1 MANVNAPMATTNE
14 VAAPKSQPSSTP
26 TPGGALRIEVRDDG
40 VALVTFDVPGEPV
53 NSLQASFGQDFEGIL
68 HRIETDASIKAAVI
82 VSGKDD
88 SFVVGA
94 NIEMLS
100 GCRTAADGEALSRAG
115 QAAFARLASSK
126 KPIVAAVNGPALGGG
141 FELALACHARIASDD
156 KKTTFGFP
164 EIQLGLLPGANG
176 LQRFAAIVGLQAA
189 LDHGLT
195 GKNLRPQKAKK
206 LGVVDEVVP
215 KPILLRV
222 AVARALD
229 LANHPRK
236 QASLLARLKSKPT
249 REALTE
255 LALED
260 NPIGRRLLFKKAR
273 EMAMK
278 KTKGHYPAAFAVIDV
293 LETFGEKG
301 LAAAA
306 DVEARAFGELVVSE
320 TARQLIGIFFATQQ
334 LKKDTGVSDVNVK
347 PRSVKKVGVLGA
359 GLMGAGI
366 GYVTANAGI
375 GVRMKDKDDASLGRG
390 LAYVS
395 RIFDERV
402 KKKSL
407 SRYERD
413 DAFARVSGTT
423 NYSGFSRCDL
433 VIEAVF
439 EDLGLKRR
447 VLADVENECPET
459 TIFASNTSSIPI
471 AKIAEGAKRP
481 HNVVGMHYFSPVE
494 KMPLLEVIR
503 HRIPSPDASGAGG
516 TGDEAVAT
524 AVAVG
529 KKQGKTVIV
538 VNDGVGFYTS
548 RILGPYMNEAAW
560 LLSEGVPIEAIDK
573 ALVDWGF
580 PVGPMTLL
588 DEVGIDVGAHVGK
601 IMLEGFG
608 ERMTPPAMME
618 KLVADNR
625 KGRKNKRGL
634 YLYDE
639 QGNRVK
645 DPKTKRRAASA
656 SGPAGVDES
665 VYATLGITPN
675 ARLAAE
681 EIQMRCVLSFVNEAL
696 RCLGEGILRSPR
708 DGDVGAVFGLGFPPF
723 RGGPFR
729 YVDAIGPAEI
739 LRRTERYREK
749 FGARFEPAPTLVNLA
764 KNNARFYKD

>member
-1 MANVNAPMATTNE
+1 
-14 VAAPKSQPSSTP
+14 
-26 TPGGALRIEVRDDG
+26 
-40 VALVTFDVPGEPV
+40 
-53 NSLQASFGQDFEGIL
+53 LQASFGQDFEEVL
-68 HRIETDASIKAAVI
+68 RRLETDATIKAAVL

-100 GCRTAADGEALSRAG
+100 GCRTASDGEALSRGG
-115 QAAFARLASSK
+115 QAAFRRLAASR
-126 KPIVAAVNGPALGGG
+126 KPVVAAVNGPALGGG
-141 FELALACHARIASDD
+141 FELALACTARIASDD

-176 LQRFAAIVGLQAA
+176 LQRFAQIVGLQVA

-195 GKNLRPQKAKK
+195 GKNVRPQKAKK

-215 KPILLRV
+215 KAILFDV
-222 AVARALD
+222 AIKRALE
-229 LANHPRK
+229 LANRPRK
-236 QASLLARLKSKPT
+236 QASFVDRIRSKPAQ
-249 REALTE
+249 EALTE

-260 NPIGRRLLFKKAR
+260 NPIGRRVLFKKAR
-273 EMAMK
+273 QMTMK
-278 KTKGHYPAAFAVIDV
+278 KTKGHYPAASAVIDV
-293 LETFGEKG
+293 LEAFGNGGKKG
-301 LAAAA
+301 FDASA
-306 DVEARAFGELVVSE
+306 DVEARAFGEMVVSE
-320 TARQLIGIFFATQQ
+320 TAKQLIGIFFATQQ
-334 LKKDTGVSDVNVK
+334 LKKDNGVSDARIKGRKVD
-347 PRSVKKVGVLGA
+347 KVGVLGA

-366 GYVTANAGI
+366 TYVTANAG
-375 GVRMKDKDDASLGRG
+375 VASRVKDRDDESVGRG
-390 LAYVS
+390 LSYVS
-395 RIFDERV
+395 RIFSERV
-402 KKKSL
+402 KKKSMT
-407 SRYERD
+407 RYERD
-413 DAFARVSGTT
+413 DAFARVTGTT
-423 NYSGFSRCDL
+423 SYDGFVRCDV

-439 EDLGLKRR
+439 EDLSLKRK
-447 VLADVENECPET
+447 VLADVESKCPET

-471 AKIAEGAKRP
+471 GKIAEGCKRP

-503 HRIPSPDASGAGG
+503 HKTSS
-516 TGDEAVAT
+516 DEAVAT
-524 AVAVG
+524 AVALG

-548 RILGPYMNEAAW
+548 RILGPYMNEASW
-560 LLSEGVPIEAIDK
+560 LLAEGVAIEAIDK

-588 DEVGIDVGAHVGK
+588 DEVGIDVGAHVGR

-618 KLVADNR
+618 KLVADDR

-634 YLYDE
+634 YLYDA

-645 DPKTKRRAASA
+645 DPETKRPGGSA
-656 SGPAGVDES
+656 SGPSGVDAS

-675 ARLAAE
+675 AKIAME
-681 EIQMRCVLSFVNEAL
+681 EIQMRCVLAFVNEAL
-696 RCLGEGILRSPR
+696 RCLGEGILRSAR

-729 YVDAIGPAEI
+729 YVDAVGPGEI
-739 LRRTERYREK
+739 LRRTERYRDR

-764 KNNARFYKD
+764 KNNARFYKE